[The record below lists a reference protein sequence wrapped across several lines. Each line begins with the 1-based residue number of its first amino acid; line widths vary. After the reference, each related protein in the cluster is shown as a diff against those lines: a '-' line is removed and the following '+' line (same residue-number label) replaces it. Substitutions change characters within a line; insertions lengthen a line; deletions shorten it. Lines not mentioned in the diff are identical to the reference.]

1 MTNKY
6 TNPNRILTYNE
17 SKMYTNKEYNIIKK
31 QAKLERDKIL
41 QQYRLNEDEYP
52 TIKIIEHIINNH
64 EYQDLSPLKK
74 EIMLSNIILPD
85 DTKIINILTEN
96 GFTIE
101 HIKIIIKFRGILK
114 NLLLNKSNLSKELL
128 EEIKIYKNVV
138 SKLIEIFYIN
148 FHINNSTIILN
159 RLSELLVTKPHL
171 LDSLPKSSPISL
183 SKIPSTITT

>member
-171 LDSLPKSSPISL
+171 LDSLPKSKAKRL
-183 SKIPSTITT
+183 TK